1 LGKVANDLIKEFERV
16 RVLLISANTE
26 QINMPVLPL
35 GLACVAASI
44 LRAGHNVKMLNLMM
58 HTDTR
63 KALKEA
69 ITAFNPSI
77 IGISV
82 RNIDDQY
89 MESPKFL
96 LEAVKDVVIDCRS
109 LSDATI
115 VLGGAGYSIFPQAA
129 LDYLKA
135 DIGIQGEGESAF
147 LGLLDRLG
155 KKKDISGIGGL
166 YMPGNNIRSDPGYI
180 KNLSDV
186 PLPLP
191 DVHLPIPSTIEDPII
206 WIPFQT
212 RRGCPLNCSYCSTA
226 TIEGRIF
233 RKHHPKKVVEAISK
247 YAELGLD
254 HFFFVDNT
262 FNFPNSYAQMLCEQL
277 ISAKL
282 DITWRCIL
290 YPWKVENDLVE
301 KMAKAGCKEVSLGFE
316 SGSEKILKKMN
327 KKYRPADVRQIAKRL
342 AKFGISRMGFLLL
355 GGPGETQKTVNES
368 LLFADSL
375 NLEAMK
381 ITIGIRIYPYT
392 PLARTAI
399 AEGVIGA
406 EENLLFPKY
415 YLVKE
420 LEGWLRK
427 TVNEWME
434 KRPHWMM

>member
-1 LGKVANDLIKEFERV
+1 M

-44 LRAGHNVKMLNLMM
+44 LKAGYSVKILNLMM

-63 KALKEA
+63 KALKES
-69 ITAFNPSI
+69 ITAFNPAI

-89 MESPKFL
+89 MENPKFL
-96 LEAVKDVVIDCRS
+96 LAAVIDVVIDCRKF
-109 LSDATI
+109 SDATI
-115 VLGGAGYSIFPQAA
+115 VLGGAGYSIFPQAT
-129 LDYLKA
+129 LDFLKA

-147 LGLLDRLG
+147 LHLLDRLG
-155 KKKDISGIGGL
+155 KKKDLSEIAGL
-166 YMPGNNIRSDPGYI
+166 YLPGKKIRSDLSYI
-180 KNLSDV
+180 KNLSDL

-191 DVHLPIPSTIEDPII
+191 DIHLPIPSTIKDPVI

-212 RRGCPLNCSYCSTA
+212 RRGCPMNCSYCSTA
-226 TIEGRIF
+226 TIEGRII
-233 RKHHPKKVVEAISK
+233 RKYHPKKVVEAISK

-262 FNFPNSYAQMLCEQL
+262 FNLPNSYAQTLCEQL
-277 ISAKL
+277 ISERL

-290 YPWKVENDLVE
+290 YPWKVEDDLVE
-301 KMAKAGCKEVSLGFE
+301 KMVKAGCTEVSLGFE

-327 KKYRPADVRQIAKRL
+327 KKYRSADVRQIAQRL
-342 AKFGISRMGFLLL
+342 KKFGISRMGFLLL

-381 ITIGIRIYPYT
+381 ITIGIRIYPST
-392 PLARTAI
+392 ALARTAI
-399 AEGVIGA
+399 DEGLIA
-406 EENLLFPKY
+406 ADDNLLFPKY
-415 YLVKE
+415 YLVKD

-427 TVNEWME
+427 TVNDWME
-434 KRPHWMM
+434 NRPHWIM

>member
-1 LGKVANDLIKEFERV
+1 M

-44 LRAGHNVKMLNLMM
+44 LRAGYNVKILNLMM

-63 KALKEA
+63 KALKES
-69 ITAFNPSI
+69 ITAFNPQI

-89 MESPKFL
+89 MENPKFL
-96 LEAVKDVVIDCRS
+96 LAAVKDVVIDCRKF
-109 LSDATI
+109 SDATI
-115 VLGGAGYSIFPQAA
+115 VLGGAGYSIFPQAT
-129 LDYLKA
+129 LDFLKA

-147 LGLLDRLG
+147 LHLLDRLG
-155 KKKDISGIGGL
+155 DKRDLSEIAGL
-166 YMPGNNIRSDPGYI
+166 YLPGKKIRSDPSYI
-180 KNLSDV
+180 KNLPDL

-191 DVHLPIPSTIEDPII
+191 DIHLPIPSTIKDPVI

-212 RRGCPLNCSYCSTA
+212 RRGCPMNCSYCSTA
-226 TIEGRIF
+226 TIEGRII
-233 RKHHPKKVVEAISK
+233 RKHHPKKVVEAIAK
-247 YAELGLD
+247 YVEVGLD

-262 FNFPNSYAQMLCEQL
+262 FNLPNSYAQTLCEQL
-277 ISAKL
+277 ISEKL
-282 DITWRCIL
+282 DISWRCIL
-290 YPWKVENDLVE
+290 YPWKVGDDLVE

-327 KKYRPADVRQIAKRL
+327 KKYRPADVRQIAQRL
-342 AKFGISRMGFLLL
+342 KKFDISRMGFLLL

-375 NLEAMK
+375 GLEAMK

-392 PLARTAI
+392 ALARTAI
-399 AEGVIGA
+399 EEGLIDA
-406 EENLLFPKY
+406 DENLLFPKY
-415 YLVKE
+415 YLFKD

-427 TVNEWME
+427 TVNDWME
-434 KRPHWMM
+434 NRPHWIM

>member
-1 LGKVANDLIKEFERV
+1 M

-35 GLACVAASI
+35 GLACVAASV
-44 LRAGHNVKMLNLMM
+44 LRAGYKVKILNLMV

-63 KALKEA
+63 QALKEA
-69 ITAFNPSI
+69 LTAFNPAI

-82 RNIDDQY
+82 RNIDDQC
-89 MESPKFL
+89 MQNPKFL
-96 LEAVKDVVIDCRS
+96 LAAVKDVVDDCRRF
-109 LSDATI
+109 SDATI

-147 LGLLDRLG
+147 LDLLDRLG
-155 KKKDISGIGGL
+155 QKKDVSGIGGL
-166 YMPGNNIRSDPGYI
+166 YMPGNNIRSNPGYI

-191 DVHLPIPSTIEDPII
+191 DIHLPIPSTIDDPVI

-212 RRGCPLNCSYCSTA
+212 RRGCPMDCSYCSTA
-226 TIEGRIF
+226 TIEGRLI
-233 RKHHPKKVVEAISK
+233 RKHHPQKVVETISQ

-262 FNFPNSYAQMLCEQL
+262 FNLPDSYAQTLCDRL

-290 YPWKVENDLVE
+290 YPWKVEDGLVA
-301 KMAKAGCKEVSLGFE
+301 KMIKAGCKEVSLGFE
-316 SGSEKILKKMN
+316 SGSEKVLKKMN
-327 KKYRPADVRQIAKRL
+327 KKYRPADVRQIAQRLKR
-342 AKFGISRMGFLLL
+342 FGISRMGFLLL
-355 GGPGETQKTVNES
+355 GAPGETQKTVNES

-375 NLEAMK
+375 GLEAMK
-381 ITIGIRIYPYT
+381 ITIGIRIYPHT
-392 PLARTAI
+392 ALARTAI
-399 AEGVIGA
+399 EEGLIGA
-406 EENLLFPKY
+406 DENLLFPKY
-415 YLVKE
+415 YLVKG

-427 TVNEWME
+427 TVIGWME
-434 KRPHWMM
+434 KRPHWVM

>member
-1 LGKVANDLIKEFERV
+1 M

-44 LRAGHNVKMLNLMM
+44 LRAGYNVKLVNLMM

-69 ITAFNPSI
+69 IIAFNPAI

-89 MESPKFL
+89 MENPKFL
-96 LEAVKDVVIDCRS
+96 LEAVKDVVIDCRRF
-109 LSDATI
+109 SDATI
-115 VLGGAGYSIFPQAA
+115 VLGGAGYSIFPQAT
-129 LDYLKA
+129 LDFLKA

-147 LGLLDRLG
+147 LHLLDRLG
-155 KKKDISGIGGL
+155 KKKDLSGIAGL
-166 YMPGNNIRSDPGYI
+166 YGPGKNIRSDPSYI
-180 KNLSDV
+180 TNLSDF

-191 DVHLPIPSTIEDPII
+191 DIHLPIPSTIEDPVI

-212 RRGCPLNCSYCSTA
+212 RRGCPMNCSYCSTA
-226 TIEGRIF
+226 TIEGRTI

-262 FNFPNSYAQMLCEQL
+262 FNLPNSYAQTLCEQL
-277 ISAKL
+277 ISERL

-290 YPWKVENDLVE
+290 YPWKVEDDLVE
-301 KMAKAGCKEVSLGFE
+301 KMVKAGCTEVSLGFE

-327 KKYRPADVRQIAKRL
+327 KKYRPTDVRQIAQRL
-342 AKFGISRMGFLLL
+342 KKFGISRMGFLLF

-375 NLEAMK
+375 GLEAMK

-392 PLARTAI
+392 ALARTAI
-399 AEGVIGA
+399 EEGLIDA
-406 EENLLFPKY
+406 DENLLFPKY
-415 YLVKE
+415 YLAKD

-427 TVNEWME
+427 TVNDWME
-434 KRPHWMM
+434 KRPHWIM